1 MGSRKGG
8 MIMFSIGSVVSVE
21 DPSSFR
27 EIPDDRVQ
35 NVPCI
40 DDVYL
45 EDLGIVPAGTT
56 YEVTLTIT
64 NEDYAALLAYRGIG
78 AKPAIV
84 DHRGNNLGFR
94 SFKIKGATY
103 VEGCAFRQV
112 ELEIL
117 RG

>member
-1 MGSRKGG
+1 
-8 MIMFSIGSVVSVE
+8 MFAIGTVVAVE

-27 EIPDDRVQ
+27 EIPDDRIQ

-45 EDLGIVPAGTT
+45 EDLGVVPAGTT
-56 YEVTLTIT
+56 YEVTLTILAS
-64 NEDYAALLAYRGIG
+64 DYSALLAYRGIG
-78 AKPAIV
+78 AKPVIV
-84 DHRGNNLGFR
+84 DHRGNNLGARAFR
-94 SFKIKGATY
+94 IKGSTY
-103 VEGCAFRQV
+103 IDGCAYRQV